1 MKETRPLEQTSK
13 RTALYGNCQL
23 NSALTCT
30 CTLQPTRRP
39 GARTDALGK
48 AALFSVHKLV
58 GARQVRPAPLYW
70 GLDLERVALAGPIPE
85 PHAP

>member
-1 MKETRPLEQTSK
+1 MG
-13 RTALYGNCQL
+13 ALSDEMSRQIAGPKPQM
-23 NSALTCT
+23 S
-30 CTLQPTRRP
+30 RRELR
-39 GARTDALGK
+39 GRLRARQ
-48 AALFSVHKLV
+48 AAQAELPCIPCREII

>member
-1 MKETRPLEQTSK
+1 MNKTEFVLTLLRSYQPFLCSRRDGRAPAGQRAPLAELPPFPC
-13 RTALYGNCQL
+13 REII
-23 NSALTCT
+23 
-30 CTLQPTRRP
+30 
-39 GARTDALGK
+39 
-48 AALFSVHKLV
+48 

>member
-1 MKETRPLEQTSK
+1 MSLACTWSGWLLFARHFSGPNESTRASGP
-13 RTALYGNCQL
+13 
-23 NSALTCT
+23 
-30 CTLQPTRRP
+30 P
-39 GARTDALGK
+39 ARAQ
-48 AALFSVHKLV
+48 AAQAELPPFSCREII